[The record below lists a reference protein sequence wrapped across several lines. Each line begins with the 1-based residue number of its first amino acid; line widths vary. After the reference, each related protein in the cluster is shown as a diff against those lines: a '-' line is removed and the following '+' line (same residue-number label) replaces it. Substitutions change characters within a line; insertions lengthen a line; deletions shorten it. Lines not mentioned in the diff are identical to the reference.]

1 MSRLTFVTPWFGP
14 DIPGGM
20 EAETRRTIAHLQAA
34 GFTVEVLTTCI
45 RDFHADWGKNY
56 HKPGIDV
63 VDGVTVRRF
72 PVLPRDKAAFDAV
85 NWRLMQGLPI
95 TPEAEQVYINE
106 MFRCPAL
113 YDYIRQICQETI
125 FFFIPYMFATT
136 YFGAQICP
144 ERTAVIPCLHDE
156 SYAYLSLYRDV
167 LPQVHTLVLHVQAE
181 RALADRLFGPAERQT
196 RAVIGEGV
204 DSDMRGDAA
213 RFRARFQINEP
224 FLLYAGRRDAGKN
237 VPLLLEYW
245 RQYAQAAPTGM
256 KLVLIGPGEAAIP
269 PEAANSVIDLGFVS
283 RQEKYDAYAAA
294 AVLCQPSLNESFSL
308 VVMESWLAGT
318 PVLVHGRCAV
328 TREHCQRSNGG
339 LYFTNY
345 PEFAATLDYLQT
357 HPAEARQMGQNGRAY
372 VLAHYQ
378 WPHII
383 SQYRQLIAAMQ
394 TEDAPHAANRA

>member
-34 GFTVEVLTTCI
+34 GFSVEVLTTCI
-45 RDFHADWGKNY
+45 RDFHADWGKNF

-106 MFRCPAL
+106 MFRCPEL
-113 YDYIRQICQETI
+113 YDHIRQTCRETI
-125 FFFIPYMFATT
+125 YFFIPYMFATT

-167 LPQVHTLVLHVQAE
+167 LPQVHTLILHVEAE
-181 RALADRLFGPAERQT
+181 RTLADRLFGPAGRQA

-204 DSDMRGDAA
+204 DNDMRGDAA

-245 RQYAQAAPTGM
+245 RHYAQAAPAGM
-256 KLVLIGPGEAAIP
+256 KLVLIGPGDIAIP
-269 PEAANSVIDLGFVS
+269 PEAADSVVDLGFVS

-339 LYFTNY
+339 LYFSNY

-357 HPAEARQMGQNGRAY
+357 HPAAARQMGQNGRAY

-378 WPHII
+378 WPQII
-383 SQYRQLIAAMQ
+383 SQYQQLIAAMQ
-394 TEDAPHAANRA
+394 PEDAPHAANRA